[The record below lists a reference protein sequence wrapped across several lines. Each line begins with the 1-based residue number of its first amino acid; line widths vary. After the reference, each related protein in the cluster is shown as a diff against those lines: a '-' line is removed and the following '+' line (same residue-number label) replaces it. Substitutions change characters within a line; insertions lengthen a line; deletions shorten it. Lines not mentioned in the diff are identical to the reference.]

1 MSALLAAHMTVSIR
15 CKRLLFPNLRK
26 FSPWKSSFLDKILRG
41 PLCNVRAY
49 KVQAPPIGTQAGIT
63 WWPIGVLQPI
73 HFILSA
79 IGRQCSSVL
88 SRFKTVQTQTLRKR
102 KIGITLISSP
112 QRNAGCVSKSEYS
125 VSAELVSWSIPVGR
139 SRNTRWRPTP
149 LNPFW
154 KRGEINFIW
163 PNLKLERW
171 HWQQCPIH
179 SWFDFAEKTE
189 LSGLERLLHLR

>member
-1 MSALLAAHMTVSIR
+1 M
-15 CKRLLFPNLRK
+15 
-26 FSPWKSSFLDKILRG
+26 
-41 PLCNVRAY
+41 
-49 KVQAPPIGTQAGIT
+49 
-63 WWPIGVLQPI
+63 GVLQPI

-88 SRFKTVQTQTLRKR
+88 SRFKTVQIQTLRKR

-112 QRNAGCVSKSEYS
+112 QRTAVCVSKSDYS

-163 PNLKLERW
+163 PNFKLERS

-179 SWFDFAEKTE
+179 SWFDSAEKRWVIWPWKISSSQIALDCSVCVQMYTGWTQYKATLWPE
-189 LSGLERLLHLR
+189 WHMAPLFFFFTNLPIVSQI